1 MTPPLPRHH
10 GIVKCPSY
18 AYYRIRA
25 EVVGHP
31 GILAY
36 CFSNTMNS
44 DILLASH
51 TVFHILYSREVCDF
65 GRTGGVFVCML
76 QTRVTLTTSPIAT
89 PRGRSSKFP
98 RKGTSLI
105 NFTDPNILNCSVLN
119 SKKTN
124 NKNTFLR

>member
-1 MTPPLPRHH
+1 MTSPLPRHH

-65 GRTGGVFVCML
+65 GRTESQLSSYSSSSVFW
-76 QTRVTLTTSPIAT
+76 RVAFFVHIAT
-89 PRGRSSKFP
+89 YICCYAVMISYDQCFLFFLSLSS
-98 RKGTSLI
+98 L
-105 NFTDPNILNCSVLN
+105 
-119 SKKTN
+119 
-124 NKNTFLR
+124 FLTYPSIYIII